1 MFTSATYMTFMG
13 AVAQLVK
20 VPVSLTGDPEFKS
33 QQYLFIVHIGG
44 EGQRGGH
51 SGFLTNGFRELEMT

>member
-1 MFTSATYMTFMG
+1 MFRTKIELSS
-13 AVAQLVK
+13 V
-20 VPVSLTGDPEFKS
+20 KS